1 MQVKKIMMAVAML
14 LCSLSASGAYDDI
27 IELDGLNYYVYHESK
42 TVEVSAGWE
51 VHLSSIVIPASVE
64 CNGENY
70 QVAALTS
77 SAFSGHE
84 ELVSVTIQAAISEIA
99 QSAFYG
105 CSNLKAIVL
114 PQSITTI
121 GENAFAGCS
130 SLESFTVP
138 NSVTKIDWGAF
149 DDCTGLTYLNLG
161 KGITEIANT
170 AFIGCTNLN
179 TLEIHFQVIKE
190 QMLTGMSMQ
199 KLILGDEVT
208 TLGDFAFSG
217 CKKLQDLEIGT
228 GLENIGR
235 SPFDECDNLTS
246 VQVNCAT
253 IKEGFIQHGIK
264 NVTMGDNVS
273 IIDRSAFSYCEED
286 LESVVIGSNV
296 TTIGARAFSL
306 CKALTSV
313 HIPDKVQSIGDNA
326 FSSCSSLTNV
336 IIDCVSPEIG
346 IAPFELCD
354 AITSVT
360 LHCTEVK
367 DWFSQKENLTEVV
380 LGDEVVTIGDNAF
393 SYCKNLATINF
404 PPNLRSIGDHAFS
417 GCEKLT
423 NIVIPAK
430 IETIGSAFDNY
441 VTSVTFHCP
450 EINAWFKENTN
461 LREVVIGEE
470 VTTIKDEAFW
480 YCSGLTTINIPA
492 NVQTVEGSPFLG
504 CSGLT
509 KVELHCNEVG
519 EWFSRL
525 ENLQEVV
532 LGDEVTSIGDYAFQD
547 CNNLTKI
554 NFPKNLATIGEGAFG
569 KCNLSSIELPNSLT
583 SIDVNA
589 FWGNENVQ
597 TVTLHCKNV
606 EQGMSFG
613 AKEVII
619 GDEVETIAGYAFY
632 DDSNLTKVT
641 IGSGVKSIG
650 SYIFQGCSNLTTA
663 YVDCPD
669 LSCDGSVFQGLN
681 IKEVT
686 IGEHVRVIGDIV
698 FYGCAQLETV
708 VMGANVESIGYGA
721 FNGCTMLKSILFPS
735 TLETVGNYA
744 FKDCSSLS
752 SIVLDSSPSYG
763 TSCFDGCEAITS
775 IEYNC
780 KNIARLPTYSNASSI
795 TNVVIGK
802 NVKAIGEEAFRGFGI
817 TSIEIPEGVTSIG
830 ICAFLDCE
838 NLTSISIPEGMKTIG
853 VGAFEGCISLT
864 AVTIPSS
871 VTEIGDHAFWNV
883 PAVVTLYPENIGTW
897 FQNND
902 AIREVILAEG
912 VKTIAAEAFLGCS
925 ALESITIPASVVE
938 IGENAF
944 SNLNALATLK
954 LYCKEVGDWFSGSS
968 ILKEV
973 TIGDLAESI
982 PANAFS
988 DCSALEKV
996 SLGRNI
1002 KSIGDY
1008 AFFRCSGLT
1017 EINFPQHLE
1026 SIGKEAFEESGITA
1040 VEIPQ
1045 TIKAIGIGAFENC
1058 DAITSVTFSCQEV
1071 GDWFSGLK
1079 GIKKIVIGDETTTIS
1094 DYAFGGCSSLE
1105 SVTLGKNLAKIGEY
1119 AFSRCSALTLIDIPQ
1134 TVTEIGEGTFSDCSS
1149 LSSVIVRNEVPLDNM
1164 QIAFGGI
1171 SDEAILYV
1179 PQGCKAAYEEAFSEY
1194 IIFKQIVEL
1203 GAQDGVSY
1211 SPTQDGGVKIDKYSG
1226 TENQVAIP
1234 EKIIIDEVE
1243 YEVTAIADEAFKD
1256 NLELQEVTIPTSIK
1270 TIGANAFAGCENLK
1284 VIKNYNG
1291 VPVDLSAYQA
1301 ASRTRASGATTVFAG
1316 VDTENCVL
1324 YVPASSRSQYASAA
1338 GWSEFKHIVMFGDV
1352 NRDDQ
1357 LSVTDAVAIISQIL
1371 DKSPANF
1378 DSNAADV
1385 NGDNATSV
1393 TDAVQVID
1401 TILQQ
1406 Q

>member
-1 MQVKKIMMAVAML
+1 MQVKKIMMAVVML

-27 IELDGLNYYVYHESK
+27 IERDGLNYYVYHESK
-42 TVEVSAGWE
+42 TVEASAGWKE
-51 VHLSSIVIPASVE
+51 HPSSIVIPASVE
-64 CNGENY
+64 YNGENY

-105 CSNLKAIVL
+105 CSNLKTIVL

-121 GENAFAGCS
+121 GESAFSGCS
-130 SLESFTVP
+130 SLESFTIP
-138 NSVTKIDWGAF
+138 NSVTKIDRNAF
-149 DDCTGLTYLNLG
+149 ANCTSLTYLNLG
-161 KGITEIANT
+161 KGITEISYA
-170 AFIGCTNLN
+170 AFDGCSNLN
-179 TLEIHFQVIKE
+179 TLEIHFKEISE

-199 KLILGDEVT
+199 ELILGDEVT

-273 IIDRSAFSYCEED
+273 IIDKSAFSYCEED

-367 DWFSQKENLTEVV
+367 DWFSQKENLSEVIF
-380 LGDEVVTIGDNAF
+380 GDEVVTIGNNAF
-393 SYCKNLATINF
+393 SYCKNLATINL
-404 PPNLRSIGDHAFS
+404 PPNLRSIGDAAFS
-417 GCEKLT
+417 GCEKMT

-430 IETIGSAFDNY
+430 IETIGFDFGSY
-441 VTSVTFHCP
+441 ATSVTFHCP

-470 VTTIKDEAFW
+470 VTTIKDEAFR

-492 NVQTVEGSPFLG
+492 NVQTVEGSPFVG

-509 KVELHCNEVG
+509 KVELHCKEVN

-532 LGDEVTSIGDYAFQD
+532 LGDEVTSIGEYAFQY
-547 CNNLTKI
+547 CSNLTKV
-554 NFPKNLATIGEGAFG
+554 NFPKNLVSIGDGAFG

-589 FWGNENVQ
+589 FWGNEAIQ
-597 TVTLHCKNV
+597 TVTLHCKSV
-606 EQGMSFG
+606 ESGMSFG
-613 AKEVII
+613 AKELII
-619 GDEVETIAGYAFY
+619 GNEVESIAGYAFY
-632 DDSNLTKVT
+632 DNTNLTKVT

-763 TSCFDGCEAITS
+763 TSCFDGCKAITS

-780 KNIARLPTYSNASSI
+780 KNIARLPIYSNASSI

-830 ICAFLDCE
+830 IGAFLYCE
-838 NLTSISIPEGMKTIG
+838 KLTTISIPEGVTTIG
-853 VGAFEGCISLT
+853 VEAFDGCTSLT

-883 PAVVTLYPENIGTW
+883 PAVVTLHPENIGTW

-954 LYCKEVGDWFSGSS
+954 LYCKEVGDWFSG
-968 ILKEV
+968 
-973 TIGDLAESI
+973 
-982 PANAFS
+982 
-988 DCSALEKV
+988 
-996 SLGRNI
+996 
-1002 KSIGDY
+1002 
-1008 AFFRCSGLT
+1008 
-1017 EINFPQHLE
+1017 
-1026 SIGKEAFEESGITA
+1026 
-1040 VEIPQ
+1040 
-1045 TIKAIGIGAFENC
+1045 
-1058 DAITSVTFSCQEV
+1058 
-1071 GDWFSGLK
+1071 LK

-1119 AFSRCSALTLIDIPQ
+1119 AFSLCSALTLIDIPQ

-1211 SPTQDGGVKIDKYSG
+1211 SPAQDGGVKIDKYSG

-1284 VIKNYNG
+1284 VIKNYND

-1371 DKSPANF
+1371 GKSPANF